1 MTHVLDTHIASR
13 QIYLH
18 SNNGIALGSG
28 GGEHIYQF
36 DNGIKIPNNMHVLI
50 SLVSASIPNTQYT
63 INSTNNK
70 LVVDSTTHTLTSG
83 FYDVDTLSSHLT
95 SLIDNIVVTHSTTT
109 GKFTFTK
116 TSGDFAIGAAS
127 TCLEVL
133 GVKVTGQSS
142 SPSSVLVGEN
152 VCNLAGLTDVYV
164 QILSLHNEN
173 SKQHVVGHV
182 AINVMPGEIAH
193 SISHYK
199 FAVSNKHLQ
208 HYHIRLIDQND
219 NLVDLNNIPYNLVL
233 QLDWVYNKEFKE
245 DVTLESQL
253 KLAKESYYE
262 EK

>member
-18 SNNGIALGSG
+18 STNGIALGSG

-63 INSTNNK
+63 INSTNNT
-70 LVVDSTTHTLTSG
+70 LVVDGADKILTPG

-95 SLIDNIVVTHSTTT
+95 SLIDNIVVTHSATT

-116 TSGDFAIGAAS
+116 TSGNFTIGSAS
-127 TCLEVL
+127 TCLKVL
-133 GVKVTGQSS
+133 GVNVAGQSS
-142 SPSSVLVGEN
+142 SLAVLVGDH

-182 AINVMPGEIAH
+182 PINVMPGEIAH

-219 NLVDLNNIPYNLVL
+219 NLVDLNSIPYNLVL

-245 DVTLESQL
+245 DLTLEAQL

>member
-1 MTHVLDTHIASR
+1 MTHVLETHIASR

-36 DNGIKIPNNMHVLI
+36 DNGIKIPNNMHVLV

-63 INSTNNK
+63 INTTNNK
-70 LVVDSTTHTLTSG
+70 LVIGSTTHTLTPG

-95 SLIDNIVVTHSTTT
+95 TLISGITVTHSTIT

-116 TSGDFAIGAAS
+116 SSGDFTIQPTS
-127 TCLEVL
+127 TCLNVL
-133 GVKVTGQSS
+133 GVNVAGQTSS
-142 SPSSVLVGEN
+142 SAELVGDN

-173 SKQHVVGHV
+173 SKQHVVGRV
-182 AINVMPGEIAH
+182 SIDVMPGEIAH
-193 SISHYK
+193 TISHYK
-199 FAVSNKHLQ
+199 FAVTNKHLQ
-208 HYHIRLIDQND
+208 HYHIRLIDHND
-219 NLVDLNNIPYNLVL
+219 NLVDLNSIPYSLVL

-245 DVTLESQL
+245 DLTLESQL

>member
-36 DNGIKIPNNMHVLI
+36 DNGIKIANNMHVLI

-63 INSTNNK
+63 INSTNNT
-70 LVVDSTTHTLTSG
+70 LVVDGATKTLTSG

-95 SLIDNIVVTHSTTT
+95 SLIDDIVVTHSTTT

-116 TSGDFAIGAAS
+116 TSGSITIGAAS

-133 GVKVTGQSS
+133 GYVAGQSS
-142 SPSSVLVGEN
+142 SPLEGEN

-182 AINVMPGEIAH
+182 AINVRPGEIAH

-245 DVTLESQL
+245 DVSLESQL